1 VAIEILGMIVA
12 GAGAGWGWWQLQRRR
27 DRALGLRELERAMDA
42 DAAAVFAVATHA
54 MTSRGHD
61 QLWALHLLYGL
72 LQDDGFRE
80 QLAAAGGAPDAI
92 ESRVLAELEVRS
104 VDPAGVDDALR
115 VINHAYF
122 AASHAG
128 RTITVRDLS
137 AHVLRTQVADLI
149 SGVEPFE
156 LVFSLVHGMQPPEL
170 DGGGARTHVQ
180 VILRN
185 DDFTTQELVTE
196 ILRDVFGLSD
206 DEAHAKMM
214 QTHTEGKTI
223 VGRYPLAIARDKV
236 ITARSRARA
245 QVAPLWI
252 GLEDC

>member
-27 DRALGLRELERAMDA
+27 DRVLGLRELENAMDP

-80 QLAAAGGAPDAI
+80 QITSTGGAPEAI
-92 ESRVLAELEVRS
+92 ESRVLAELDTRS
-104 VDPAGVDDALR
+104 VDSKGAEDALR

-122 AASHAG
+122 AASQAE
-128 RTITVRDLS
+128 RPITVRDLA
-137 AHVLRTQVADLI
+137 AHVLRTQVAELVA
-149 SGVEPFE
+149 GVDPYE

-170 DGGGARTHVQ
+170 ERGGARTHVH

-196 ILRDVFGLSD
+196 ILRDVFGLPD
-206 DEAHAKMM
+206 DEAYTRMM